1 MTNFSYY
8 GHDLVLNQGLE
19 RKITSSIKKLL
30 IQDDSFTFY
39 FFMEDQF
46 SSCILAA
53 VRELKSKRKN
63 LNIKTIL
70 VATHKSVDKHKKYD
84 ETILAPNMMENVHFT
99 VNVNR
104 AQKWAIEQADYLLMY
119 LYPCIS
125 VANQQILNYIF
136 KRASAGKLSILD
148 LTDDSII
155 PIINEQFPLLRERQK
170 YVHEQLLSGKNAK
183 ELAMEMSITPRRVSE
198 IYKESCSKLFNLTCR
213 AIKNRQEQMA
223 NE

>member
-8 GHDLVLNQGLE
+8 GHNLVLNQGLE

-70 VATHKSVDKHKKYD
+70 IATHKSVDKHKKYD

-213 AIKNRQEQMA
+213 AIKNQQEQMA